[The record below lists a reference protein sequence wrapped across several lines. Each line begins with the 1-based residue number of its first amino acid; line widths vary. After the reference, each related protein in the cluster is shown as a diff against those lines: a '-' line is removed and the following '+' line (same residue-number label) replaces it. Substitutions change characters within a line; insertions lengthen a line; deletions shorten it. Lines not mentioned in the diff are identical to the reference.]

1 MNQKELFKNLTSSA
15 GESPANHSVSQDSK
29 KARRMIDTSGR
40 ACLKLLNTK
49 NPLMSLSKML
59 VASSMWHSMMCV
71 LTWKPKTTPR
81 NRLLFQLAVSKLPIE
96 EIESGSSVKD
106 KKKSESPFWAT
117 PNSMDFLPPR
127 DEDACSTNQK
137 KRKGRKRSGNLREQ
151 VVHQSMWP
159 TPNAWDS
166 ARGPRSKKNLLEK
179 NHQINLITA
188 VKDAETKDP
197 IKMWPTPRAAKGMNM
212 RMTEGLSNLV
222 HKKYLETE
230 VANQH
235 IEVEK
240 KKPGGHLN
248 AEWVEW
254 MMGYGAGYTDLKDED
269 PQTINDHHGFQ
280 DEPNVD
286 RVVHGQED
294 KENRLKALGNS
305 IVPQIARN
313 IGIAILN
320 DIK

>member
-1 MNQKELFKNLTSSA
+1 M
-15 GESPANHSVSQDSK
+15 
-29 KARRMIDTSGR
+29 
-40 ACLKLLNTK
+40 
-49 NPLMSLSKML
+49 
-59 VASSMWHSMMCV
+59 
-71 LTWKPKTTPR
+71 
-81 NRLLFQLAVSKLPIE
+81 SKLPIE

-106 KKKSESPFWAT
+106 KNKSESPFWAT